1 MNISPATQ
9 PAALSDNDFLERL
22 HNRVE
27 PILQRISDQINNYS
41 IEEIRTIARNALDHH
56 RDLALKLR
64 EMQCTD
70 DEISA
75 SLARALAYH
84 EVIAPA
90 EPAIKSILKGSPEED
105 AQIKAYLEKVPHMSV
120 YLKLRTSLTHR
131 YRLEPLEEQM
141 GKRLE
146 PYVKEAL
153 APFFR
158 EVNSAPKAATE
169 TSFSFANLLH
179 RFCPLFS

>member
-1 MNISPATQ
+1 MDISLASK
-9 PAALSDNDFLERL
+9 PAALSDRDFLERL

-41 IEEIRTIARNALDHH
+41 IEEIRTIARDALDHH
-56 RDLALKLR
+56 RDLALQQR
-64 EMQCTD
+64 ELNCTE
-70 DEISA
+70 DEIVESVA
-75 SLARALAYH
+75 GALAYH

-90 EPAIKSILKGSPEED
+90 VPAIKSILKASPKED
-105 AQIKAYLEKVPHMSV
+105 AQIEAYLEKVPHMSV